1 MSPLRAV
8 AQAPMV
14 LHTMTVHPRGILPA
28 HAAKAWYLRVK
39 AKKKWREIQEEMVNA
54 AGGTPSRHALQN
66 AVARMKSM
74 VQQKE
79 DASPRR
85 RETRPHEGKETVDNA
100 GRKGRGRR
108 PATTPEHRR
117 GGCIRGRGAVDAE
130 IESRRLATCPCGWH
144 QEEPGGTRGH
154 GPHPPLAMGHGVLLL
169 GHGLLGHV
177 EPFPRQMSS
186 GWGSLGRALADV
198 PGRGSLGGDPE
209 GGVPRVRRQKC

>member
-1 MSPLRAV
+1 ML
-8 AQAPMV
+8 
-14 LHTMTVHPRGILPA
+14 
-28 HAAKAWYLRVK
+28 
-39 AKKKWREIQEEMVNA
+39 
-54 AGGTPSRHALQN
+54 
-66 AVARMKSM
+66 
-74 VQQKE
+74 QKE

-154 GPHPPLAMGHGVLLL
+154 GPHPPLAMGHGLLPYGMWNRAPWACGAL
-169 GHGLLGHV
+169 PQAHV
-177 EPFPRQMSS
+177 IWVGISRE
-186 GWGSLGRALADV
+186 GLGRCTRAGV
-198 PGRGSLGGDPE
+198 PGRRSRGW
-209 GGVPRVRRQKC
+209 GVPGEEAKVLDCWPWAPLWRPIW